1 MCTIPFETCL
11 LFIFQTVSDLFNLK
25 YTALNELDDN
35 PTPSFKEQR
44 LVLTFTLSKTM
55 WKTIAVV

>member
-44 LVLTFTLSKTM
+44 LVKLCEKQLQLFGILNN
-55 WKTIAVV
+55 